1 MSAHISERTYC
12 SQIDDE
18 GKKVMLKLLQKIGKS
33 LMLPVATLP
42 AAGILQGLALINY
55 ETDIPLGSAVG
66 GFLNHYVTPFL
77 NEGAGAIFGN
87 LALIFAIGVAI
98 GLAGDAVAALSAV
111 IAYMVL
117 TRILAAVPGIFAYI
131 PDDVKLDMGV
141 LGGIFIGGWSAYL
154 FKKYHNIQ
162 LPDWLGFFSGKR
174 FVPMITAFTTMIL
187 GVLFGMIWSPV
198 QDAIATFGN
207 WIVGFGGIGSM
218 VFMIA
223 NRLLI
228 PLGLHHV
235 LNSIAWFQIGDYTN
249 AAGEVVHG
257 DLTRF
262 FAGDK
267 SAGLFMSGFFP
278 IMMFALPAAALAFI
292 HTAKPEK
299 RKAVASIFIGSAL
312 ASFLTGITE
321 PLEFSFMFIAPL
333 LYGIHALLTGLSGL
347 IMYLL
352 DVKLGFS
359 FSAGLIDYLV
369 NMKLS
374 THPLRMIAVGL
385 AFAIVYYFL
394 FRFIIVKFNLKTPG
408 REDDV
413 EDSLLSDTSQ
423 AISIEKPEAPLDSQ
437 TSYAEKILAQ
447 LGGSDNIQSIDACIT
462 RLRLVVKDEKA
473 VNDQALKQLGASGII
488 RLGSGA
494 IQVIFGTRSEILKDE
509 IQRLM

>member
-1 MSAHISERTYC
+1 
-12 SQIDDE
+12 
-18 GKKVMLKLLQKIGKS
+18 MLKFLQKIGKS

-55 ETDIPLGSAVG
+55 ETDIPLGPGVG

-87 LALIFAIGVAI
+87 LALIFSIGVAI

-111 IAYMVL
+111 IAYLVL

-187 GVLFGMIWSPV
+187 AILLGMIWSPI
-198 QDAIATFGN
+198 QDGIAAFGN

-262 FAGDK
+262 FAGDT
-267 SAGLFMSGFFP
+267 SAGMFMSGFFP

-333 LYGIHALLTGLSGL
+333 LYGVHALLTGLSGL
-347 IMYLL
+347 VVYLL

-374 THPLRMIAVGL
+374 NHPLRMIPIGL
-385 AFAIVYYFL
+385 VFAFVYYFL
-394 FRFIIVKFNLKTPG
+394 FRFIILKFNLKTPG

-413 EDSLLSDTSQ
+413 DDNLLSE
-423 AISIEKPEAPLDSQ
+423 ANESIPHGKASTLSDIQSSHADKVL
-437 TSYAEKILAQ
+437 TY

-462 RLRLVVKDEKA
+462 RLRLVVKDDKV
-473 VNDQALKQLGASGII
+473 VNDQALKKLGASGII
-488 RLGSGA
+488 RLGNGTL
-494 IQVIFGTRSEILKDE
+494 QVIFGTRSETLKDE
-509 IQRLM
+509 IQRLMS